1 VTFRGSFLHQKWGG
15 KLTKGTNM
23 KQRKNNMVGVKLNDS
38 QTEALDKMIDGRTI
52 KNRSQAIQYLIN
64 QKLILG

>member
-1 VTFRGSFLHQKWGG
+1 
-15 KLTKGTNM
+15 M